1 LDGTGN
7 EQTKPTDRENESETR
22 NRLEMGWHGKFSLQ
36 SLFSDSRGL
45 YRIENRNFDSAM
57 RYEEIFSSSPP
68 SLLLL
73 LLLCVLICVDSRG
86 DRTTAA
92 HDRQTDTQ
100 TAPKRTSTS
109 RTFAPS
115 AHLPEMELGR
125 IL

>member
-1 LDGTGN
+1 LDGIEN
-7 EQTKPTDRENESETR
+7 EQTKPRDRENESETR

-92 HDRQTDTQ
+92 HDRQTHRQPPTGRRHLGHL
-100 TAPKRTSTS
+100 P
-109 RTFAPS
+109 PS